1 MVVGLWI
8 YFSQRL
14 VCEFGSNPIN
24 QLAYF
29 LVEINMKRI
38 VVAILA
44 LSALTVV
51 FAACGSDEEP
61 TQAPAAPTEV
71 PAAPAS
77 DGKMLELGD
86 APAPPSGAL
95 DTSKEYTAIFD
106 TEAGKFKVRLFDDE
120 APLTVEN
127 FVNLATIG
135 FYDGVTF
142 HRVIPD
148 FMAQG
153 GDPRGTGSG
162 GPGYRFRDE
171 FHPDRKHDKPGILSM
186 ANAGPNTNGS
196 QFFITFV
203 PTPHLDGGHA
213 VFGEVIEG
221 MDNVLNI
228 SFRDPAT
235 AQTPGDAIHSIII
248 EAN

>member
-1 MVVGLWI
+1 
-8 YFSQRL
+8 
-14 VCEFGSNPIN
+14 
-24 QLAYF
+24 
-29 LVEINMKRI
+29 MKRI
-38 VVAILA
+38 MVAILA
-44 LSALTVV
+44 LSALTVI
-51 FAACGSDEEP
+51 FAACGNDEEP
-61 TQAPAAPTEV
+61 TQVPPAPTEV
-71 PAAPAS
+71 PAAPAG
-77 DGKMLELGD
+77 DGKMLEPGD

-106 TEAGKFKVRLFDDE
+106 TEAGQFKVRLFDDE

-196 QFFITFV
+196 QFFLCTV
-203 PTPHLDGGHA
+203 KTAWLDGKHV
-213 VFGEVIEG
+213 VFGQVVEG
-221 MDNVLNI
+221 MDVVKK
-228 SFRDPAT
+228 
-235 AQTPGDAIHSIII
+235 I
-248 EAN
+248 ESYGSGSGRTRAKIEIADCGELPQE